1 MAGKMKA
8 FLERGEGR
16 DLFDLYMMAKGEII
30 DDRPLQ
36 HGERA
41 KHLREYRPEHA
52 LDLDE
57 REIRRRLEPVLP
69 AGSMPSVR
77 EMVEAVEPL
86 VREVLDWDEGERAY
100 MDALLDRGEVR
111 GDLLFPDM
119 PDLAQR
125 WQNHPAVIWKA
136 E

>member
-57 REIRRRLEPVLP
+57 GEIRRRLEPVLP
-69 AGSMPSVR
+69 TGSIPIPSSSSRQLLPIAEFSLVSPPLRFIQARFSVLTAKFLSAGNFQPWDVDSY
-77 EMVEAVEPL
+77 AWIAEP
-86 VREVLDWDEGERAY
+86 G
-100 MDALLDRGEVR
+100 
-111 GDLLFPDM
+111 
-119 PDLAQR
+119 
-125 WQNHPAVIWKA
+125 N
-136 E
+136 